1 MSNVLS
7 QVSYPVFLACVF
19 IFFILISA
27 FSFIVGIGLA
37 MRSPTMLRFFD
48 FMNRGFSVR
57 RLIKPLF
64 VPHFIEPAAF
74 RHLTLLG
81 IGIMLGAAT
90 SMFLLWDVNADVFQP
105 VFLDPFTNETAEI
118 LASHTKSF
126 LLVGNSICV
135 AVGLLAL
142 FFPRMLSK
150 IEAYADKWYTLRKQM
165 RHLNE
170 MHPDIDNWVLAH
182 PTVSGVALSILSLV
196 VGASMYARI

>member
-1 MSNVLS
+1 MSNMLS
-7 QVSYPVFLACVF
+7 QVSYPVFLASVF
-19 IFFILISA
+19 VFFILVSA
-27 FSFIVGIGLA
+27 FTFIVGIGLA
-37 MRSPTMLRFFD
+37 MRSPAMLRFFN
-48 FMNRGFSVR
+48 FMNRGFSLR

-105 VFLDPFTNETAEI
+105 VFLDPFTNETSEI
-118 LASHTKSF
+118 LANDTKSF

-135 AVGLLAL
+135 AVGMLAL

-150 IEAYADKWYTLRKQM
+150 IEAYTDKWYSLNKQM
-165 RHLNE
+165 NYLNR
-170 MHPDIDNWVLAH
+170 MHPEIDNWVMAH
-182 PTVSGVALSILSLV
+182 PTVSGVSLSMLSLV